1 MLETEEAKV
10 FNAIAGD
17 AVDKSKLK
25 HLKGGYVGSGASLI
39 VFQAACKMAVD
50 ARKHGKSTFSRLLQ
64 REVFYYICDRSGVD
78 VCDKPAREPAPDL
91 YGLGPANIKQFV
103 GTLYE
108 ETIRRI
114 ETNLRNSL
122 SLKSLQLDGETPI
135 ETTHRKKI
143 KAALNRVWA
152 SYLPCRVEY
161 RADGKW
167 LSGVLKN
174 VTEDRNTPMIVVCGA
189 CLQF

>member
-10 FNAIAGD
+10 FNAIAGE
-17 AVDKSKLK
+17 AVEKSKLR
-25 HLKGGYVGSGASLI
+25 LLSGGNVGSGASKI
-39 VFQAACKMAVD
+39 VSQNSCKMAVD

-64 REVFYYICDRSGVD
+64 REVFYYIASGGNA
-78 VCDKPAREPAPDL
+78 CDKPAREPAPDL
-91 YGLGPANIKQFV
+91 FGLGPVKINQFV

-108 ETIRRI
+108 ETIRRV

-135 ETTHRKKI
+135 KTKHRKKI

-161 RADGKW
+161 RSDGKW
-167 LSGVLKN
+167 RSGVLKN